1 MKRIVL
7 HAVNTIAIYN
17 LDHSAI
23 VCLMEYPFDI
33 IMDNAQEQS
42 FDIFA
47 CLFIRIGDI
56 EQEYVDSSDHTE
68 DA

>member
-1 MKRIVL
+1 MKLILRHV
-7 HAVNTIAIYN
+7 VNTMQSTILIILA
-17 LDHSAI
+17 S
-23 VCLMEYPFDI
+23 VCLVEYAFDI